1 MAKNSIKRGGGP
13 TPYGK
18 NILNFHVDYLT
29 APLRLTCDDLDQGR
43 QAPSTFLLDYRRP
56 QEGLKIQHDFLAF
69 NFHQHYQS
77 ITYVIIIDHSL
88 ATVDHNDPSKPSH
101 LLTNGLEPSK
111 TIESDGSNI
120 KKPS

>member
-1 MAKNSIKRGGGP
+1 MAK
-13 TPYGK
+13 T
-18 NILNFHVDYLT
+18 ILNFHVDYLT

-77 ITYVIIIDHSL
+77 ITNVIIIDHSL
-88 ATVDHNDPSKPSH
+88 ATWSYQRPNKPSAPDPSVYLNRL
-101 LLTNGLEPSK
+101 LLTTSG
-111 TIESDGSNI
+111 
-120 KKPS
+120 